1 MILPQAYDVI
11 QEILDPEDGEQVV
24 PDVDLEE
31 AVDGLPEAQLEIFQ
45 WMFTSEGQGS
55 MVKFQDLG
63 ILWKQKKLLLEE
75 KQDRDFNL
83 RGWGLWISPSS
94 LSGNTVNYSHIKK
107 KSSNSI
113 RVVARLR

>member
-45 WMFTSEGQGS
+45 
-55 MVKFQDLG
+55 
-63 ILWKQKKLLLEE
+63 
-75 KQDRDFNL
+75 
-83 RGWGLWISPSS
+83 
-94 LSGNTVNYSHIKK
+94 
-107 KSSNSI
+107 
-113 RVVARLR
+113 